1 MKISLKYSILLALTA
16 VSSQLSSCKTS
27 SPTSSAKSSPESAES
42 LFLPE
47 GHSCSKWFQT
57 KVIATRVKSSATSS
71 GQANFDT
78 EAASSKVVL
87 SGIHEKYTGKQIAAG
102 TKYSLTSCSV
112 TSDLASKTGLTLI
125 QLSINLSDEQGN
137 AVDTGGLLTVTSS
150 AKTAS
155 AAEKSIEDA
164 VRNIFVEPN
173 L

>member
-1 MKISLKYSILLALTA
+1 MKISLKYSILLALTG

-27 SPTSSAKSSPESAES
+27 SPTNSVKSSPESAES
-42 LFLPE
+42 IFLPE

-57 KVIATRVKSSATSS
+57 KVIATRVKSSVVSS
-71 GQANFDT
+71 GQANFDAEGT
-78 EAASSKVVL
+78 FSKVVL
-87 SGIHEKYTGKQIAAG
+87 SGIHEKYTGKEIAAG
-102 TKYSLTSCSV
+102 TKYILTSCRV
-112 TSDLASKTGLTLI
+112 TSDLASKTGLTSM
-125 QLSINLSDEQGN
+125 QVSINLGDEQGH